1 MEFLQP
7 LIAFVLKC
15 VDLFL
20 HLDVHLRDLVSSL
33 GVWSYALLF
42 VVLFA
47 ETGLVVMPFLPGDSL
62 LFAVGAIAA
71 FPDMGL
77 NLWTLIV
84 LMFVAAVLGDAT
96 NYAIGRFLGPKVFKA
111 EDSIFLSKKHLHRT
125 KMFYDKHGGKTIII
139 ARFIPIIRTFA
150 PFIAGIG
157 HMGYA
162 RFARYNVIG
171 ALLWVLPFTLAGYFF
186 GNLPFVQ
193 KQFHYVI
200 LGIIVVSVLPAVVE
214 VIKARSEA
222 KTQGKAETV

>member
-111 EDSIFLSKKHLHRT
+111 EDSIFLSKKQL
-125 KMFYDKHGGKTIII
+125 
-139 ARFIPIIRTFA
+139 
-150 PFIAGIG
+150 
-157 HMGYA
+157 
-162 RFARYNVIG
+162 
-171 ALLWVLPFTLAGYFF
+171 
-186 GNLPFVQ
+186 
-193 KQFHYVI
+193 
-200 LGIIVVSVLPAVVE
+200 
-214 VIKARSEA
+214 
-222 KTQGKAETV
+222 